1 MKRPELM
8 IVSGESAGK
17 KFTVKEGG
25 LRLGRSSSND
35 IHVNDGELS
44 RNHCLFEISGETG
57 IRVID
62 LASAN
67 GTIVNGVELGSE
79 PRELKS
85 GDVVEVG
92 STVIKVVGGEPPP
105 AAVSG
110 DVDLGLSA
118 ARAQDEIKPAQSPRR
133 RAANLLWAIAVLAL
147 GSATAV
153 LLLLPRQG
161 AEAPQPTAITE
172 EARHPVEVYYEKVEA
187 DTSGIFR
194 YELTFSRDGVLKVV
208 VDDVPDANR
217 HLVKSSHLSDA
228 GVGELSNILDFEDVR
243 RLDREYSGPAQAADG
258 LKSWRLKVVY
268 PDRVR
273 SVSIVNTQE
282 PDVFR
287 SIRERLETF
296 SKNELGIWAIQYSRD
311 KLVEMAEESVRLA
324 RQKWEDRD
332 VQHGNMHAAI
342 SAFREA
348 MFYLETVNPKPE
360 FHGAVRDELEL
371 AERELD
377 RRFRDQRFRADRA
390 LNLGEWQSAKR
401 ELSVLMEMVPDRGD
415 ERYRE
420 AKSKLVDVDKR
431 MKKEGGRR

>member
-67 GTIVNGVELGSE
+67 GTIVNGVELGAE

-85 GDVVEVG
+85 GDIVEVG
-92 STVIKVVGGEPPP
+92 STVIKVVGGEPAP
-105 AAVSG
+105 AVVSG

-161 AEAPQPTAITE
+161 ADAPQPAAISD

-187 DTSGIFR
+187 DTAGIFR

-217 HLVKSSHLSDA
+217 HLVKSSRLSDA
-228 GVGELSNILDFEDVR
+228 GIGELSNILDFEDVR
-243 RLDREYSGPAQAADG
+243 RLDREYSGPVSASGG

-282 PDVFR
+282 PEVFR

-360 FHGAVRDELEL
+360 FYGAVREDLEL

>member
-1 MKRPELM
+1 M
-8 IVSGESAGK
+8 IVSGEAAGK

-35 IHVNDGELS
+35 IHINDGELS
-44 RNHCLFEISGETG
+44 RNHCLFETSGETG

-67 GTIVNGVELGSE
+67 GTIVNGVELGAE

-85 GDVVEVG
+85 GDIVEVG
-92 STVIKVVGGEPPP
+92 STVIKVVGGEPAP
-105 AAVSG
+105 AVVSG

-118 ARAQDEIKPAQSPRR
+118 AGAQDEIKPTQSPRR
-133 RAANLLWAIAVLAL
+133 RAANLLWAVAVLAL

-153 LLLLPRQG
+153 MLLLPRRG
-161 AEAPQPTAITE
+161 ADAPPPAAITDE
-172 EARHPVEVYYEKVEA
+172 VRHPVEVYYEKVEA
-187 DTSGIFR
+187 DASGIFR

-217 HLVKSSHLSDA
+217 HMVKSCHLPAA
-228 GVGELSNILDFEDVR
+228 GVGELSDILDFEYMR
-243 RLDREYSGPAQAADG
+243 QLDREYSGPVSAAGD

-268 PDRVR
+268 SDRVR
-273 SVSIVNTQE
+273 SVSVLNTQE
-282 PDVFR
+282 PEAFR

-377 RRFRDQRFRADRA
+377 RRFRDQRFSADRA